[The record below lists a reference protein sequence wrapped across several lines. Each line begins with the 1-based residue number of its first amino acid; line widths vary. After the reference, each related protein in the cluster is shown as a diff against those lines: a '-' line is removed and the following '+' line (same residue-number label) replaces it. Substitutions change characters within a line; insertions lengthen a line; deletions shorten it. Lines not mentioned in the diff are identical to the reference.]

1 MDQTFSTILEHLR
14 ILRRRENTIFREKYC
29 FIEQFRMGK
38 KSIFNHFSTH
48 GFLESLLIIA
58 ADIIFLIFRELI
70 KILV

>member
-1 MDQTFSTILEHLR
+1 
-14 ILRRRENTIFREKYC
+14 
-29 FIEQFRMGK
+29 MGK

-48 GFLESLLIIA
+48 VFLESLLIIA

>member
-14 ILRRRENTIFREKYC
+14 ILRRKKNTISREKYC

-38 KSIFNHFSTH
+38 KSIFNHFSAH
-48 GFLESLLIIA
+48 VFLESLLIIA

-70 KILV
+70 NILV